1 MSQAERRL
9 PDKNRGTESW
19 IRRSGDRVGSPIHP
33 IAGGQSGLH
42 SSGEATSLRLIVSMS
57 QRDEEDR
64 SWEDDLDPDRAM
76 EDLREGLQRVRKRV
90 ETFRRDIANDAGEGD
105 QS

>member
-1 MSQAERRL
+1 
-9 PDKNRGTESW
+9 
-19 IRRSGDRVGSPIHP
+19 
-33 IAGGQSGLH
+33 
-42 SSGEATSLRLIVSMS
+42 MS